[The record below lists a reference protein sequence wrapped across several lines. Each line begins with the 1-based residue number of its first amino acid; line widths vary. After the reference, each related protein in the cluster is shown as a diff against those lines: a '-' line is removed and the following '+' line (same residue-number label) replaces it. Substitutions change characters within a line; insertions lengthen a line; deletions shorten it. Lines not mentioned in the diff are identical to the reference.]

1 MDLGNLWAYFAQVYD
16 VLLPPEPF
24 LPTFQDFLQGLSAS
38 RVAVVPYPGQAVL
51 QARNLICWTFCS
63 HVASALPGFLAGL
76 AYRVPMLVSLE
87 VNYSGVRKF
96 VRFFQVCNQANEH
109 SVIFPV
115 PNGAA
120 HQVFVEQLEYL
131 HCSLVK
137 PQQPP
142 PLGPLGYAGVCLFP
156 VAA

>member
-63 HVASALPGFLAGL
+63 QVASALPGFLAGL
-76 AYRVPMLVSLE
+76 ACRVPMLVSLE
-87 VNYSGVRKF
+87 VNYSGDRKF
-96 VRFFQVCNQANEH
+96 LWFFQVCNWV
-109 SVIFPV
+109 SSSLFLMVL
-115 PNGAA
+115 AA
-120 HQVFVEQLEYL
+120 GWV
-131 HCSLVK
+131 
-137 PQQPP
+137 QQ
-142 PLGPLGYAGVCLFP
+142 
-156 VAA
+156 